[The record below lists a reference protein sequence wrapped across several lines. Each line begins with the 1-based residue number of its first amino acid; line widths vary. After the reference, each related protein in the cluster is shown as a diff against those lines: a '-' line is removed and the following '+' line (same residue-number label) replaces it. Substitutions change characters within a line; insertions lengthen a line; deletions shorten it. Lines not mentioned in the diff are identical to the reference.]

1 MNDLG
6 LLASMYETGG
16 IQLKILNNEIS
27 VNNGAIFENA
37 VAQELRALGY
47 NLFYFISKKL
57 GEIDFSEL
65 RKQIKK

>member
-47 NLFYFISKKL
+47 NLFYFISKNL
-57 GEIDFSEL
+57 ERLIF
-65 RKQIKK
+65 QN